1 MFQIFELCSLIF
13 LIFSLD
19 VTNGGLNS
27 RFIQNFAGTTV
38 NTDGPSNVQFALSPV
53 TVGGDSL
60 GIIYYGDQS
69 NCLIRQV
76 NESLYVRTII
86 GSGKCGSSSY
96 GPAATALSIGR
107 MGKLFVDKFVADT
120 VKQQIL
126 QYQIG
131 GSSGVFAGNGVAG
144 LSSETPIAATSS
156 YLGSPTDIYYDA
168 TRNGLFIAEYGTGGN
183 LYLADPARGLVYKVT
198 SSNVQS
204 VFAGST
210 QSCANGYLYNPYG
223 VWMDTNGILFVTD
236 VACSIV
242 SYVINGG
249 LGNYAT
255 GVVGAVS
262 IWGDSG
268 TKIYFTQTGSTNAV
282 NCITSVDRATN
293 TVRTIAGTGGNSAI
307 TGNYLATMATLSLPG
322 AITGDTAGNLYFLER
337 NRFVV
342 RMLTPLPSNINRYN
356 ITTIIGNGNLYTG
369 GGPMTGNALSV
380 AINRG
385 LGLWIDN
392 PSNRPSSDPSSH
404 PFSRPTTFPLN
415 EPSNLPSPIPTRQ
428 PTAYPSSH
436 PSLHPFSNPST
447 SPLPNPTSHPFSY
460 PSTVPSSQPSIKPS
474 CAPSCTPSTS
484 PSSHPPTT
492 GPSQSSDA
500 PTVRPSFIPTT
511 IPSTDCPTILN
522 SFSPSAIP
530 SISPT
535 TNNFQ
540 STEPSFV
547 ITNNPTAS
555 MNTNFPSIAPTPLTT
570 IQVINISTLLPT
582 IPPTVAPSSSPSIRG
597 APAQSPQPSITPTTR
612 PTFAN
617 SQLPQSTNV
626 TVLSKVFPIRFKESL
641 LLLGATKTLPSTVLT
656 DINLSDVGPRS
667 VGTNYVVFG
676 GSSLPSLITLSEVVL
691 TPDSDVT
698 VVEFNTGI
706 VIYILYGVSVENS
719 SNPWKE
725 MNDGYVISS
734 SSSYDYLGWAVS
746 TAGDFNADGIDD
758 IIVSAI
764 QANRCYIVY
773 GTPNS
778 RKALNLNNVM
788 EASED
793 GIIYAGG
800 GFKIVAPVL
809 SFAAMSLDMMKDIN
823 GDQFADIVIG
833 SIPYQ
838 GQYITQRSYVV
849 YGRNRSDSHIL
860 SLNDMTKEDGLP
872 TAPTASPTFSP
883 TGPSELPTV
892 QPTSPTIKPTVKP
905 NYNPSAKPSVRPSM
919 MPTIRPTSTKSPTFT
934 PTVLRTIHPT
944 TRTPS
949 RLPTRRPTTRPT
961 RSQTQTPTVIMT
973 QAPTVPFNTTVI
985 VKGGKYTFTG
995 DTNYDITVKALDDD
1009 VTLVM
1014 STGLKNSQRLYRIS
1028 IMPSIDVVIQGFDAV
1043 NDIIDLQAFRG
1054 INNISDVSYSTNP
1067 LIIVLPNKQAV
1078 ILPSLTSLQQLSAK
1092 NFLFSTVKGSITMS
1106 SSDDRSKGLS
1116 MMTADLII
1124 TTILFSCCGFIFII
1138 QICRKADKKIDKGYE
1153 EDQIIEDNKIIEREG
1168 DDCFKLEEREINQ
1181 EIQQLNKSEGEGRVV
1196 IVDIDDNNSDEI
1208 FSDNDVDNDFGELIR
1223 SSSATASS
1231 LLSDASEVS
1240 SSYKSFSTVKDDVE
1254 FNDFY

>member
-1 MFQIFELCSLIF
+1 M
-13 LIFSLD
+13 
-19 VTNGGLNS
+19 
-27 RFIQNFAGTTV
+27 
-38 NTDGPSNVQFALSPV
+38 
-53 TVGGDSL
+53 
-60 GIIYYGDQS
+60 
-69 NCLIRQV
+69 
-76 NESLYVRTII
+76 
-86 GSGKCGSSSY
+86 
-96 GPAATALSIGR
+96 
-107 MGKLFVDKFVADT
+107 
-120 VKQQIL
+120 
-126 QYQIG
+126 
-131 GSSGVFAGNGVAG
+131 
-144 LSSETPIAATSS
+144 
-156 YLGSPTDIYYDA
+156 
-168 TRNGLFIAEYGTGGN
+168 
-183 LYLADPARGLVYKVT
+183 
-198 SSNVQS
+198 
-204 VFAGST
+204 
-210 QSCANGYLYNPYG
+210 
-223 VWMDTNGILFVTD
+223 
-236 VACSIV
+236 
-242 SYVINGG
+242 
-249 LGNYAT
+249 
-255 GVVGAVS
+255 
-262 IWGDSG
+262 
-268 TKIYFTQTGSTNAV
+268 
-282 NCITSVDRATN
+282 
-293 TVRTIAGTGGNSAI
+293 
-307 TGNYLATMATLSLPG
+307 
-322 AITGDTAGNLYFLER
+322 
-337 NRFVV
+337 
-342 RMLTPLPSNINRYN
+342 
-356 ITTIIGNGNLYTG
+356 
-369 GGPMTGNALSV
+369 
-380 AINRG
+380 
-385 LGLWIDN
+385 
-392 PSNRPSSDPSSH
+392 
-404 PFSRPTTFPLN
+404 
-415 EPSNLPSPIPTRQ
+415 
-428 PTAYPSSH
+428 
-436 PSLHPFSNPST
+436 
-447 SPLPNPTSHPFSY
+447 
-460 PSTVPSSQPSIKPS
+460 
-474 CAPSCTPSTS
+474 
-484 PSSHPPTT
+484 
-492 GPSQSSDA
+492 
-500 PTVRPSFIPTT
+500 
-511 IPSTDCPTILN
+511 
-522 SFSPSAIP
+522 
-530 SISPT
+530 
-535 TNNFQ
+535 
-540 STEPSFV
+540 
-547 ITNNPTAS
+547 
-555 MNTNFPSIAPTPLTT
+555 
-570 IQVINISTLLPT
+570 
-582 IPPTVAPSSSPSIRG
+582 
-597 APAQSPQPSITPTTR
+597 
-612 PTFAN
+612 
-617 SQLPQSTNV
+617 
-626 TVLSKVFPIRFKESL
+626 
-641 LLLGATKTLPSTVLT
+641 LGATKTLPSTVLT

-706 VIYILYGVSVENS
+706 VVEDITRSVAIAGDVNHDNIKDLIIGDPTASKIYILYGVSVENS

-788 EASED
+788 EASEGLTITASLTTARTLGLAVSGGYDFNGDGIADVIMSGLITVSSSDVASVIYVVYGGAQSTVSVSLD

-860 SLNDMTKEDGLP
+860 SLNDMTKEDGLVLIGAGLMVSAVGDINQDGYDDVMVSDFTGWQGNSRAYTIVFPQVGSISSYPTFLPSSRPSIFVNTSSPSYLPSIIPTNKP